1 LRVTSS
7 LLCEN
12 MNYHLGGFLSFQV
25 KLTKLKEMEVT
36 HNSWPDATLRRTAS
50 NHHHCTHYHFPHQR
64 RLIADS
70 KTPPLPRE
78 RSLFLEPP
86 VFFLSVENTNSLHS
100 AWSTSRFTPFKFC
113 CVWVRRETSDWIQA
127 LLVSKIRRKAENL
140 YSIFLFLTVETDWSL
155 VRTYC
160 SASCLLYLTFSQ

>member
-1 LRVTSS
+1 LNPFVCYVVVLMRKQ
-7 LLCEN
+7 
-12 MNYHLGGFLSFQV
+12 NYHLGLFLSFQV

-36 HNSWPDATLRRTAS
+36 HNSWPDATRRRTAS

-86 VFFLSVENTNSLHS
+86 VFFLSVANTNSLHS
-100 AWSTSRFTPFKFC
+100 AWIHLTLHSLQ
-113 CVWVRRETSDWIQA
+113 I
-127 LLVSKIRRKAENL
+127 LLRAGQIRNQRLNSGL
-140 YSIFLFLTVETDWSL
+140 FSI
-155 VRTYC
+155 
-160 SASCLLYLTFSQ
+160 